1 MENLET
7 FRAALR
13 EKIEE
18 MDEYQLRFTLHL
30 VRRLFF
36 PVPGGQKDA
45 RVYAYPARRYG
56 CTINAWG
63 AISMT
68 LFTSSSSVALA
79 GRGT

>member
-36 PVPGGQKDA
+36 SEPGGQKDV
-45 RVYAYPARRYG
+45 RV
-56 CTINAWG
+56 
-63 AISMT
+63 
-68 LFTSSSSVALA
+68 
-79 GRGT
+79 